1 MEKFVKNKNITPG
14 MDEVTIISTGVKL
27 KGSLTSDGNVR
38 VDGNVEGNVSANGNI
53 TVGDHGEIKGNVN
66 ADNVVVGGKVIGI
79 VFANEKLVLEANA
92 TLQGDISTKILVIA
106 PGAKFDGNSKM
117 MSSQGA
123 SSTSS
128 EKDTQHQ
135 HDKNN

>member
-1 MEKFVKNKNITPG
+1 MESFVKNKTITPG

-38 VDGNVEGNVSANGNI
+38 VDGFVEGNVSANANI
-53 TVGDHGEIKGNVN
+53 TIGDRGEIKGNIN

-79 VFANEKLVLEANA
+79 VAAKEKLVLEANA
-92 TLQGDISTKILVIA
+92 SLQGDISTKILVIA

-117 MSSQGA
+117 MTVEGGSKTA
-123 SSTSS
+123 P
-128 EKDTQHQ
+128 EKDTQYQ
-135 HDKNN
+135 HDKKN